1 MTEQRP
7 IDVKVYAII
16 IAIITAIILYVG
28 RFSLIQWFSTIMV
41 FGFTI
46 VTFVNLMMLQS
57 DPQWAISLSDIA
69 SGLKFSFSEGG
80 ELNMTSLA
88 IAFSAFGLIG
98 VGASELIMYPYWCL
112 EKGYAKFTGKRD
124 DSPEWIARAQGW
136 IKVMKMDAWASMVVY
151 TFSTLAFYLMGATIL
166 NRVGLIPENGDLVAT
181 LGEMYVPVFGE
192 WAQSVFVIGAISVL
206 YSTFFVAAA
215 GSARVLADG
224 LGLFGVIPNDEDSRM
239 RWSRILS
246 GLWPLGALSLY
257 LFFTSPV
264 SMVLWSGIAHSLM
277 LPMVGFAALHFRYK
291 RTMDELKPG
300 KVWDFFLWLS
310 VVGMF
315 ITGFWTAYSK
325 LFS

>member
-1 MTEQRP
+1 
-7 IDVKVYAII
+7 
-16 IAIITAIILYVG
+16 
-28 RFSLIQWFSTIMV
+28 
-41 FGFTI
+41 
-46 VTFVNLMMLQS
+46 
-57 DPQWAISLSDIA
+57 
-69 SGLKFSFSEGG
+69 
-80 ELNMTSLA
+80 MTSLA

-166 NRVGLIPENGDLVAT
+166 NRVGIIPENGDLVAT

-224 LGLFGVIPNDEDSRM
+224 FGLFGLIPNDENSRM

-277 LPMVGFAALHFRYK
+277 LPMVGFAAL
-291 RTMDELKPG
+291 
-300 KVWDFFLWLS
+300 S
-310 VVGMF
+310 
-315 ITGFWTAYSK
+315 
-325 LFS
+325 FSLQKNNG